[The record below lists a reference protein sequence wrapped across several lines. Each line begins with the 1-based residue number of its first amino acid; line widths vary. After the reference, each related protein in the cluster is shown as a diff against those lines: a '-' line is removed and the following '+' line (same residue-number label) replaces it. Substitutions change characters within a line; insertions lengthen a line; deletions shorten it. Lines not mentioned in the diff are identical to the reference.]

1 MKKIFKKSLAIMVS
15 AAICLTALIGCLSVS
30 AATRGEGTFTVGSVS
45 GKPGENVTVDVTLE
59 YTKAPDGT
67 APEDGS
73 KYGIAATLFDVQFA
87 KEKLEIVSI
96 KSGETIEGDL
106 GQRTYRV
113 DYRTSDGDNVYID
126 ENNCVR
132 ILAQAAGVNE
142 EDGTV
147 VPKIIATLEF
157 KIKEGTAAGDIPVTI
172 YKQEVCD
179 YGAWQANESG
189 DFEYSPDAEF
199 IDMSIT
205 NGKVTVTEDHVHVYG
220 DYLSDEEYHWKA
232 CSCGVTTAKETHVFD
247 TGVITEEPTVGS
259 SGIRTY
265 TCEVCG
271 YEKETTL
278 TSTLVSMTSTHNLNL
293 QNNIEI
299 GFVVPKSYFTG
310 YEDSVYAIFTKEA
323 YNASGEK
330 IDEITVKVEGVTY
343 VRDDEKYEFVYKDA
357 AAKEMGSIVH
367 AVYYGVDASG
377 NIIYSNE
384 ETYSIKEYALD
395 ALELYSSYTEYEKL
409 CTVIVDMLNY
419 GTAAQ
424 KYFNYNTANL
434 VNADF
439 EDYQKYASTTEP
451 DLINKA
457 ESIVN
462 DNSTIKLE
470 RSLNLESSICISA
483 SFAYSEDISNLKVKF
498 EYNDQG
504 GSPKEKWVTS
514 DQFDQQFG
522 KYYADFAEFTT
533 LQMNDV
539 VRMTLYNNDTII
551 SDTVVYSIGSY
562 AYAANNLGSEYQTLK
577 DLTKLMMVY
586 GQSAIDYFA

>member
-30 AATRGEGTFTVGSVS
+30 AATRGEGTFTVGSVL

-73 KYGIAATLFDVQFA
+73 KYGIAATLFDVQFN

-205 NGKVTVTEDHVHVYG
+205 NGKVTVTEDHVH
-220 DYLSDEEYHWKA
+220 
-232 CSCGVTTAKETHVFD
+232 
-247 TGVITEEPTVGS
+247 TEA
-259 SGIRTY
+259 
-265 TCEVCG
+265 TCEFVSATDTEFIYSCTCTTCDETFEKRIPISETTSNIQVG
-271 YEKETTL
+271 RTIKPANDISLWFMFPKTATEGFTNLILLTEKE
-278 TSTLVSMTSTHNLNL
+278 
-293 QNNIEI
+293 
-299 GFVVPKSYFTG
+299 
-310 YEDSVYAIFTKEA
+310 VYAPNEDTPTI
-323 YNASGEK
+323 EK
-330 IDEITVKVEGVTY
+330 GYIDEYQDGLFLGVNC
-343 VRDDEKYEFVYKDA
+343 DSFIFDNLA
-357 AAKEMGSIVH
+357 AYEMGNNVS
-367 AVYYGVDASG
+367 AKLYGLNNDGEMQLLKQTS
-377 NIIYSNE
+377 
-384 ETYSIKEYALD
+384 YSI
-395 ALELYSSYTEYEKL
+395 LEFINAELEKS
-409 CTVIVDMLNY
+409 TVNVNLKKTFVDILNY
-419 GTAAQ
+419 GAASQ
-424 KYFNYNTANL
+424 LLPDIMVNVNNL
-434 VNADF
+434 VN
-439 EDYQKYASTTEP
+439 
-451 DLINKA
+451 
-457 ESIVN
+457 
-462 DNSTIKLE
+462 
-470 RSLNLESSICISA
+470 
-483 SFAYSEDISNLKVKF
+483 
-498 EYNDQG
+498 
-504 GSPKEKWVTS
+504 
-514 DQFDQQFG
+514 
-522 KYYADFAEFTT
+522 
-533 LQMNDV
+533 
-539 VRMTLYNNDTII
+539 
-551 SDTVVYSIGSY
+551 
-562 AYAANNLGSEYQTLK
+562 K
-577 DLTKLMMVY
+577 DLTPELADLGTPESEYCTPDTDFDYVNSSAVYNESAQYGKIMPGVTIAPESKVNMYFMMNTSQFTGSTDNLYCKFYYNDVMGEPQEYVCKYDGTTRNGNPAFKFDLQPIAQLNSAVKAVFYYVDPDNGGEWMTEKEYSLTAFIKSQIGSPVSPEVGKVLQTIYAY
-586 GQSAIDYFA
+586 GYSLQYCINNGLV

>member
-45 GKPGENVTVDVTLE
+45 GKPGDTVTVDVTLE

-199 IDMSIT
+199 IDMTVT
-205 NGKVTVTEDHVHVYG
+205 NGKITVVADAPVKNITFGHTLQLKTIEPWGIFFNAIIRLDGQTIDYSTLNDYGAYILRADDYEGVEAPTKDELVTSLSAKKYDKNSPALSFVDDNTRIQITYDESLYTYEMSKELYVVFYAEDENGVLYYG
-220 DYLSDEEYHWKA
+220 DVKTRSMAATIQTYLDNASLYNDETIALCQKMVAMFEK
-232 CSCGVTTAKETHVFD
+232 TTAYRNAH
-247 TGVITEEPTVGS
+247 TGTTDRNLITPDKINEYTEFGTASDDVAYTFGHTMQLTTIEPW
-259 SGIRTY
+259 GITFNGIVRLNGTAIDY
-265 TCEVCG
+265 STCSDYGLIVYPDVDKKYSEAP
-271 YEKETTL
+271 TL
-278 TSTLVSMTSTHNLNL
+278 SQLLSEQDTLVYSKLNEGATLNGDRISIDYAEGIYTYQMDNNL
-293 QNNIEI
+293 
-299 GFVVPKSYFTG
+299 
-310 YEDSVYAIFTKEA
+310 
-323 YNASGEK
+323 
-330 IDEITVKVEGVTY
+330 
-343 VRDDEKYEFVYKDA
+343 
-357 AAKEMGSIVH
+357 
-367 AVYYGVDASG
+367 
-377 NIIYSNE
+377 
-384 ETYSIKEYALD
+384 
-395 ALELYSSYTEYEKL
+395 
-409 CTVIVDMLNY
+409 
-419 GTAAQ
+419 
-424 KYFNYNTANL
+424 
-434 VNADF
+434 
-439 EDYQKYASTTEP
+439 YASFYVVI
-451 DLINKA
+451 D
-457 ESIVN
+457 
-462 DNSTIKLE
+462 
-470 RSLNLESSICISA
+470 
-483 SFAYSEDISNLKVKF
+483 
-498 EYNDQG
+498 
-504 GSPKEKWVTS
+504 
-514 DQFDQQFG
+514 G
-522 KYYADFAEFTT
+522 KYYYG
-533 LQMNDV
+533 DV
-539 VRMTLYNNDTII
+539 RTR
-551 SDTVVYSIGSY
+551 S
-562 AYAANNLGSEYQTLK
+562 
-577 DLTKLMMVY
+577 MV
-586 GQSAIDYFA
+586 SVIDQYFAASSSYEQDLLDLLTAMKELFDATTAYRALYQ